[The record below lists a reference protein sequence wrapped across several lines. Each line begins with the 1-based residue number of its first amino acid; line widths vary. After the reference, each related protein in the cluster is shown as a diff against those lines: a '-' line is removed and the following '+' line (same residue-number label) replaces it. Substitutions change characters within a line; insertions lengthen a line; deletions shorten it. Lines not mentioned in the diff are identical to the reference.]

1 MPLLVGHA
9 LAGATVCVAAGA
21 DPLKSSD
28 RKLLL
33 AGAFLGALP
42 DVDLI
47 FPWILG
53 LGISWHSGFTHSI
66 LFALAAG
73 ILVAWSL
80 ERRNTKLA
88 ITLCCAALTHPLLDA
103 AMKRTYSG
111 AALFWP
117 LTSRKYKLGLFDY
130 FSFYPDSNLDPPAV
144 LILRA
149 LEISFYELIIFGSIF
164 VLTWRVSRMIRQ
176 RRLKAIST

>member
-9 LAGATVCVAAGA
+9 LAGATVCAAAGA

-33 AGAFLGALP
+33 AGAFLGALA
-42 DVDLI
+42 DIDLI
-47 FPWILG
+47 FPWVLG

-73 ILVAWSL
+73 ILMAWSFQPGN
-80 ERRNTKLA
+80 RKLA
-88 ITLCCAALTHPLLDA
+88 LTLFCAALTHPLLDA

-117 LTSRKYKLGLFDY
+117 LTSKKYKLGLIDY
-130 FSFYPDSNLDPPAV
+130 FSFYPDSNLDPPSV
-144 LILRA
+144 LMLRA
-149 LEISFYELIIFGSIF
+149 FEISFYELIIFGSIF
-164 VLTWRVSRMIRQ
+164 VLVWRVSRILRQ
-176 RRLKAIST
+176 RRLKTIST

>member
-1 MPLLVGHA
+1 MPLLIGHA

-28 RKLLL
+28 RKIVL
-33 AGAFLGALP
+33 AGAILGAFP

-47 FPWILG
+47 FPWLLG
-53 LGISWHSGFTHSI
+53 LGIGWHSGFTHSI

-73 ILVAWSL
+73 ILAAWSL
-80 ERRNTKLA
+80 ERWNTKL
-88 ITLCCAALTHPLLDA
+88 TLTLICAALTHPLLDA

-117 LTSRKYKLGLFDY
+117 FTHKKYRLGLMDY
-130 FSFYPDSNLDPPAV
+130 FSFYPDSNLDPPLV
-144 LILRA
+144 LVLRA
-149 LEISFYELIIFGSIF
+149 CQISFYELLIFGTIF
-164 VLTWRVSRMIRQ
+164 VLVWKASRIIRQ
-176 RRLKAIST
+176 RKLNAI

>member
-9 LAGATVCVAAGA
+9 LAGATVCAAAGA

-28 RKLLL
+28 RKIFL

-47 FPWILG
+47 FPWLLG
-53 LGISWHSGFTHSI
+53 FGIGWHSGFTHSI

-73 ILVAWSL
+73 ILTARSL

-88 ITLCCAALTHPLLDA
+88 LTLIWAALTHPLLDA

-117 LTSRKYKLGLFDY
+117 FTSKKYKLGLIDY
-130 FSFYPDSNLDPPAV
+130 FPFYPDSKLDPPAV

-149 LEISFYELIIFGSIF
+149 LEISFYELMIFGSIF
-164 VLTWRVSRMIRQ
+164 V
-176 RRLKAIST
+176 